1 MNWKIRILV
10 IKLRIRFF
18 LLKKNVTCIFKM
30 NIYDLEALWRTWIM
44 YLLFRCFN
52 TCQCNYQSPGNY
64 FAGTIILQ
72 IIERCHIVR
81 YIDTKG
87 MYCND
92 QESKPIQV
100 RNLTCSVIVKKYYL
114 LINIS
119 DGFKYAEWWKN
130 SEGSKY
136 TDRLKNCEVPSI

>member
-1 MNWKIRILV
+1 
-10 IKLRIRFF
+10 
-18 LLKKNVTCIFKM
+18 
-30 NIYDLEALWRTWIM
+30 M

-100 RNLTCSVIVKKYYL
+100 RNLTCSVIVKSIIFLSIYL
-114 LINIS
+114 MVSSMQS
-119 DGFKYAEWWKN
+119 DGKI
-130 SEGSKY
+130 
-136 TDRLKNCEVPSI
+136 LKVPSIQID